1 MAGPIRIAILA
12 QGSSAR
18 REMRATAAVGTSMGS
33 SLSKAGRLAAA
44 GIGVASVAA
53 VALAKR
59 TVTAA
64 SNAQQSL
71 GATESVYGRYADTVI
86 RRSEQAADAVGLS
99 ANEYRELANVSGAM
113 LKSSE
118 LPLKRV
124 TDLTAQLNRRA
135 ADVAATFGGTTRDAV
150 EAFNA
155 LLRGETDPVERYGV
169 AIKATDVSARLA
181 AKGQE
186 KLTGSALKQA
196 SALARLDLLFQQ
208 TKSSQGQFRRE
219 SDTLAGQQQ
228 RLGAEIENL
237 EAKVGAVLL
246 PTLTDLAIWT
256 RREVVPVLE
265 DAADWF
271 EKNQDEISGMASAVG
286 GELLQALRTLQ
297 PILEDG
303 VELVQAG
310 AEAWAGLPGP
320 VKAVV
325 TQVGLAAVVWPRFNA
340 AASAANTTL
349 VTTIANLQN
358 AEKRSAALASTM
370 RQAAGIG
377 GVVAL
382 TSGLAENENSLGS
395 WAKAV
400 GGGAAAGAAL
410 GSVIPGV
417 GTAIGAAGGAAIGA
431 AGKFVT
437 MKLRQDEAAA
447 SAESAEPTFA
457 DWASTLDQVTG
468 AVTRNTRALALQELQ
483 SNGII
488 SQAGALG
495 ITTRDLIGSML
506 GQEAAM
512 RRVNGAMRGNT
523 DILRGLS
530 YEKLNSFLTENRSAL
545 RAQQNQ
551 LRLNNRDLLTWRQ
564 ALRGLPPAVKTEIKQ
579 AGADISIRK
588 VRDLA
593 KQYKINPKRLT
604 TRVEAAGVEITGR
617 KVRSL
622 QGDLK
627 SLGKVK
633 PSNQWLEQYSRDL
646 TGAEQK
652 TRRSA
657 EDIRKEL
664 RDGTAKAR
672 ADLNPFTNS
681 VRTGTGPAKSAAT
694 TGGLQVGEN
703 LQSGMLSG
711 FSGTAAAL
719 AAQAA
724 SAVRQAVAAARHA
737 GDIHS
742 PSRRMRDEVG
752 KPLADGIVVGFLAGV
767 RDGSSGISSALDK
780 LLSLIE
786 KKYDG
791 KKQAVRRKA
800 LLKSLRDERAELVKN
815 GRAQD
820 KVNRLLEKAEQRY
833 KSLRNRADDFAKS
846 IRSGFQ
852 AYGSI
857 VGLGTTGGGSDVTL
871 PAILSQLTARAAIA
885 DQFAAVIAS
894 LRSKLNKTSLRQLL
908 DQASSGDLEGALAT
922 AQAIA
927 SGGQGAIAQINAL
940 TAQITAA
947 GEKLGEKMRRKFF
960 GHGLEVADGVVKGL
974 ERRQRELDRIADRL
988 AKEFLRQAG
997 IGKAASTGTGSKR
1010 TVVVAPTARASA
1022 LDTFTS
1028 TRTTATTTPIVT
1040 VQVELTAQQLSEIE
1054 KGRKIQ
1060 VSLDAYHGAGG
1071 RAKVRTP

>member
-33 SLSKAGRLAAA
+33 SLSKAGRLAA
-44 GIGVASVAA
+44 IGLGAATVAA
-53 VALAKR
+53 VALGRRA
-59 TVTAA
+59 VTAA
-64 SNAQQSL
+64 SNAQQSV

-86 RRSEQAADAVGLS
+86 KRSEQAAEAIGLS

-135 ADVAATFGGTTRDAV
+135 ADVAATFGGTTREAV

-169 AIKATDVSARLA
+169 AIKQTDVNARLA
-181 AKGQE
+181 AKGQDE
-186 KLTGSALKQA
+186 LTGAQMKQA
-196 SALARLDLLFQQ
+196 SALARLDLLFKQ
-208 TKSSQGQFRRE
+208 TKSSAGQFRRE

-228 RLGAEIENL
+228 RLGAEVENL

-246 PTLTDLAIWT
+246 PTLTDLAIWA

-271 EKNQDEISGMASAVG
+271 GKNQDEISDMASAVG
-286 GELLQALRTLQ
+286 GELLDALRKLQ
-297 PILEDG
+297 PFLEDG
-303 VELVQAG
+303 VELAQAAG
-310 AEAWAGLPGP
+310 EAWGSLPEP
-320 VKAVV
+320 VKDVGVQLAVV
-325 TQVGLAAVVWPRFNA
+325 AAIWPRL
-340 AASAANTTL
+340 SGVLGSSITSL
-349 VTTIANLQN
+349 VEFSSQVRN
-358 AEKRSAALASTM
+358 AETRTAALASTM

-417 GTAIGAAGGAAIGA
+417 GTAIGAAGGAAVGA

-437 MKLRQDEAAA
+437 MKLRQDEAAE
-447 SAESAEPTFA
+447 SAESAEPKFA

-483 SNGII
+483 ANGII
-488 SQAGALG
+488 GQAGALG
-495 ITTRDLIGSML
+495 ITTRDLIGSLL

-523 DILRGLS
+523 DILKGLS
-530 YEKLNSFLTENRSAL
+530 YEKLNQFLFENRSAL
-545 RAQQNQ
+545 RAQQSQ
-551 LRLNNRDLLTWRQ
+551 LRQNNQDLLTWRQ
-564 ALRGLPPAVKTEIKQ
+564 ALGDLPKDVRTEIKQ
-579 AGADISIRK
+579 AGAEISIR
-588 VRDLA
+588 RIRNLA
-593 KQYKINPKRLT
+593 REYNLNPKRIIT
-604 TRVEAAGVEITGR
+604 QVEAAGVEITGR
-617 KVRSL
+617 KVRGL

-646 TGAEQK
+646 TGAEQQ

-657 EDIRKEL
+657 EEVRKEL

-672 ADLNPFTNS
+672 ADLNPFTDS

-694 TGGLQVGEN
+694 TGGREVGEN
-703 LQSGMLSG
+703 LQSGVLFG
-711 FSGTAAAL
+711 FAGTASAL

-724 SAVRQAVAAARHA
+724 AAVRQAVTAAKRE

-742 PSRRMRDEVG
+742 PSRRMHDEVG
-752 KPLADGIVVGFLAGV
+752 KPLAQGITEGFVDGV
-767 RDGSSGISSALDK
+767 REGSQGVSRVLDK
-780 LLSLIE
+780 LLGLIE

-791 KKQAVRRKA
+791 KKQARRRKA

-815 GRAQD
+815 GKAQD
-820 KVNRLLEKAEQRY
+820 RVNRLLEKATQRY
-833 KSLRNRADDFAKS
+833 KSLRDRADQYAAAIKT
-846 IRSGFQ
+846 GFQ
-852 AYGSI
+852 TYGSI
-857 VGLGTTGGGSDVTL
+857 VGLGTTGGGASIAL
-871 PAILSQLTARAAIA
+871 PALLSQLAARATIA
-885 DQFAAVIAS
+885 EEFAAVIAS
-894 LRSKLNKTSLRQLL
+894 LRGKLNKTSLKQLL
-908 DQASSGDLEGALAT
+908 DQASQGDLEGALAT

-927 SGGQGAIAQINAL
+927 SGGQAATAQINQL

-947 GEKLGEKMRRKFF
+947 GEKLGKRMRREFF
-960 GHGLEVADGVVKGL
+960 GHGLEIAEGTVKGL
-974 ERRQRELDRIADRL
+974 EKRQRELDRIADRL

-997 IGKAASTGTGSKR
+997 LGTPAGRRDDRSPSPKIMAPGVSARAAEPAQTVHLTVTVNAGVGADQVEIGR
-1010 TVVVAPTARASA
+1010 EVVAA
-1022 LDTFTS
+1022 
-1028 TRTTATTTPIVT
+1028 V
-1040 VQVELTAQQLSEIE
+1040 
-1054 KGRKIQ
+1054 
-1060 VSLDAYHGAGG
+1060 DAYFKAGG
-1071 RAKVRTP
+1071 RTKTKWASR